1 MMAHRAPHSGDG
13 DLIGALCFYRRLYP
27 MRGTADSEST
37 LSVTGAVA
45 YGEMLM
51 RVARRRDEA
60 RARRGARPAA

>member
-1 MMAHRAPHSGDG
+1 MAHRGSGPGDG
-13 DLIGALCFYRRLYP
+13 DLIGELCFYRRLYAL
-27 MRGTADSEST
+27 RGTADRAST

-60 RARRGARPAA
+60 KSRRGARPAA